1 MKLKL
6 PYLVEEQAGGRTYHY
21 VRKGKGPRVAI
32 TAQPGTAEFGRQY
45 ADALNALSHG
55 QAQVS
60 APRFQWRHLVSAY
73 LNSAA
78 VQRLHP
84 ETRRVRR
91 RVLEQFLH
99 DWAAKDYRKL
109 EALDVIE
116 VLEQKARRP
125 EAAITRLKAI
135 RAVLNYAVRRE
146 LVATNVALSEKVA
159 AYAREELRRDSG
171 GHKAWTRELIARFYK
186 HYELGERE
194 HLLMTLLLYTG
205 CRISDAA
212 MLGPQHERAGFLV
225 WNETKGRGRYA
236 KDATAVPILPPL
248 RAAIDAAPTGDMVYM
263 VTELGLSYSVK
274 GLAQWFVKRCR
285 EAGIPAG
292 YTAHGVRKAAAT
304 MIAEAG
310 ASEDELMSMFG
321 WQSSKQ
327 ARVYTRTANRQ
338 RLAASAARRLYQ
350 ETLQEQGAP
359 SPAPNRKV
367 YNG

>member
-146 LVATNVALSEKVA
+146 LVATNVAPGSWSGT
-159 AYAREELRRDSG
+159 RR
-171 GHKAWTRELIARFYK
+171 R
-186 HYELGERE
+186 
-194 HLLMTLLLYTG
+194 
-205 CRISDAA
+205 
-212 MLGPQHERAGFLV
+212 V
-225 WNETKGRGRYA
+225 
-236 KDATAVPILPPL
+236 
-248 RAAIDAAPTGDMVYM
+248 
-263 VTELGLSYSVK
+263 
-274 GLAQWFVKRCR
+274 
-285 EAGIPAG
+285 
-292 YTAHGVRKAAAT
+292 AAAT
-304 MIAEAG
+304 RKTRLPCR
-310 ASEDELMSMFG
+310 SCRPC
-321 WQSSKQ
+321 
-327 ARVYTRTANRQ
+327 ARLSTP
-338 RLAASAARRLYQ
+338 RR
-350 ETLQEQGAP
+350 
-359 SPAPNRKV
+359 PATWCTW
-367 YNG
+367 